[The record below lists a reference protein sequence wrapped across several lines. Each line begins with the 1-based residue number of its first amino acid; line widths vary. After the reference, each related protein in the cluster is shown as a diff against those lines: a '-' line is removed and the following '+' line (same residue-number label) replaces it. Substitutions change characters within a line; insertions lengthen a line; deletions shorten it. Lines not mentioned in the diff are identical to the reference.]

1 MALIAMEIAGLGPI
15 GLFCDPKKRKGGYE
29 HRDQLEFYSNLDE
42 GNEGDANSEHFW
54 KRYRF
59 KPKTVEAL
67 TLLLGKE
74 IEPLA
79 NTNNAF
85 TAKQRLCI
93 ALRFYATGTHQIEV
107 GDREGASQSS
117 VSRTVKQV
125 SQALSDHMDDIVVF
139 NLDPDILETVAQGFF
154 GFNGSK

>member
-1 MALIAMEIAGLGPI
+1 MSIIAMEIAGLGTI
-15 GLFCDPKKRKGGYE
+15 GLFHDPKKRKGGYE
-29 HRDQLEFYSNLDE
+29 HKDQLDFYSNLDK
-42 GNEGDANSEHFW
+42 GNGEGDANSEHFR

-79 NTNNAF
+79 NTNHTF

-93 ALRFYATGTHQIEV
+93 VMWRLCITRSMY
-107 GDREGASQSS
+107 
-117 VSRTVKQV
+117 
-125 SQALSDHMDDIVVF
+125 
-139 NLDPDILETVAQGFF
+139 NLYLLL
-154 GFNGSK
+154 